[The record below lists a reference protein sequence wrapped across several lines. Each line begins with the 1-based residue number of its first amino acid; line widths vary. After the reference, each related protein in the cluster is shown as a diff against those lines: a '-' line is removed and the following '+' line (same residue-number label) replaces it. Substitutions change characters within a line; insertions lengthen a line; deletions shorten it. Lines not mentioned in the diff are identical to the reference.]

1 MVQKYNSEIL
11 DSLKSGLEKLKKEK
25 KPGAAAG
32 MMSKME
38 LLGALKDEIKA
49 LIDDGYTPAQIA
61 DALTIGD
68 HFSIIPK
75 SVTQMLNKGTRRP
88 ARKARG
94 KKATGE
100 TVEHEKDTSPAAA
113 SARVQ
118 QKGNEIESKNGFD
131 TDSDEVYS

>member
-1 MVQKYNSEIL
+1 MVQKYHSEIL
-11 DSLKSGLEKLKKEK
+11 GSLKSGLEKLKKEK

-49 LIDDGYTPAQIA
+49 LIDDGYTPSQIA

-94 KKATGE
+94 KKAT
-100 TVEHEKDTSPAAA
+100 EHEKDTSPAAA
-113 SARVQ
+113 APVQ